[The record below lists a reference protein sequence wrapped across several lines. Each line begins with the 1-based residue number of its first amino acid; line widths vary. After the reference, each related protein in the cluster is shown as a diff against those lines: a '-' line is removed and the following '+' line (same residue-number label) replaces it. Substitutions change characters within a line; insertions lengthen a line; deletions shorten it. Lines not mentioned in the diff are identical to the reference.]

1 MGLMTK
7 LRDKTHVILIILVV
21 AFLITIIFEWGM
33 NYIGLKSGQVT
44 EFGSVN
50 GREIDYKEF
59 ESQVQFATEQQKQ
72 QTGEDPD
79 ESTIQMIRDQV
90 WDQMVSQILAQ
101 QEIERLG
108 IKVTN
113 EEILN
118 WVYNSPQTLPDPI
131 KRNFIDSTG
140 QFNMEIYQQALS
152 TKSPEVTKFWAQ
164 VEQYLKQLL
173 LSQKLQ
179 SVITGTVRVSEG
191 DVLQKFKDDN
201 IIASFNYALISTA
214 VINDNQVQITDE
226 DLRTYFNNHKEDFK
240 REESVKLKYILFSD
254 APTIEDSTITE
265 KQLKALTKEFKRYTV
280 NDTDLKN
287 FVNTNSL
294 NKYNDTVYYKPN
306 ELAPEVANFLF
317 SAKID
322 SISDVI
328 KASDGYHLVKLFG
341 TKEGDA
347 EFTNA
352 SHILINFGTDTNA
365 AKVKAEQVFKRAKSG
380 EDFNKLASDFS
391 DDATNKFKGGS
402 LGWFTKGAMVK
413 EFEDASL
420 NGRVGDIIGPIKT
433 QFGYHIIKINDRQKK
448 LFKAA
453 DIKMLVK
460 TSSKTKDVIRK
471 RAEDLTFVARKE
483 NFEEEAKKL
492 NLLVLDIPAITK
504 TSFIPGAGQNQNVI
518 KFAFS
523 ESKKSVSDPIKIQG
537 GYAVYYITDK
547 LDAGYMNF
555 DEIKDNVIKPKVLQ
569 EKKLDIIKPRMQD
582 LKTKISNNDLNSIKT
597 TDQSV
602 YVTSVDSFSVSKPD
616 PIIGSDF
623 ELTNAL
629 FKLSNGQISDPI
641 RTNKGYYIVQIKNI
655 TPFDQEKFKTQSD
668 IIRQQLTM
676 QKKQTIVQDWL
687 ADLKDR
693 AVIVDN
699 RDKFFHN

>member
-7 LRDKTHVILIILVV
+7 LRDKTHIILIILVV
-21 AFLITIIFEWGM
+21 AFLITIVFEWGM
-33 NYIGLKSGQVT
+33 NYLGLRSGQVT

-50 GREIDYKEF
+50 GKEIDYKEF

-90 WDQMVSQILAQ
+90 WDQMVSQMLAQ

-140 QFNMEIYQQALS
+140 QFNMQIYQQALS

-201 IIASFNYALISTA
+201 ITASFNYALLSTA

-226 DLRTYFNNHKEDFK
+226 DLKTYFNNHKDDFK
-240 REESVKLKYILFSD
+240 RDESVKLKYILFSD

-265 KQLKALTKEFKRYTV
+265 KQLRALTKEFKRYTV

-287 FVNTNSL
+287 FVNSNSA

-352 SHILINFGTDTNA
+352 SHILINFGTDTNG

-402 LGWFTKGAMVK
+402 LGWFTKGSMVK
-413 EFEDASL
+413 EFEDASM
-420 NGRVGDIIGPIKT
+420 NGKVGDIVGPVKT
-433 QFGYHIIKINDRQKK
+433 QYGYHIIKINDRQKK

-453 DIKMLVK
+453 DIKKLVK
-460 TSSKTKDVIRK
+460 TSSKTKDAIRK

-492 NLLVLDIPAITK
+492 NLPVQDIPAITK

-518 KFAFS
+518 KFAFN

-547 LDAGYMNF
+547 LDAGYLNF
-555 DEIKDNVIKPKVLQ
+555 DEIKDNVIKPRVLL
-569 EKKLDIIKPRMQD
+569 EKKLDMLKPRMQD
-582 LKTKISNNDLNSIKT
+582 LKTKISGNDLNSIRII
-597 TDQSV
+597 DQAV
-602 YVTSVDSFSVSKPD
+602 YVQSVDSFSVSKPD
-616 PIIGSDF
+616 PQIGNDF

-655 TPFDQEKFKTQSD
+655 TPFDQDKFKTQSD

-699 RDKFFHN
+699 RDKYFH

>member
-179 SVITGTVRVSEG
+179 SVITGTARVSEG
-191 DVLQKFKDDN
+191 DVMQKFKDDN

-287 FVNTNSL
+287 FVNTNSA

-616 PIIGSDF
+616 PVIGSDF